1 MKIAIAGSGM
11 IAGRAVKALAQVPGA
26 EVAAV
31 FARPH
36 SAEKAAA
43 LAAEAGGCPVYTDFG
58 QMLAKAEADF
68 VYIGLVNSAHYAYA
82 KQALEAG
89 FNVICEK
96 PLCVTLA
103 QAQEIAAIAREKGLM
118 LLEAATTLHMPN
130 FKALC
135 EQLPRIGRIHL
146 VQGCYCQ
153 YSSRYDRYLR
163 GEIQPV
169 FDPALAGGCLMDIN
183 CYLMNLLVGLFGAPK
198 AVSYS
203 ANRGFNGIDTSG
215 TVVLGYDGMT
225 AVASA
230 AKDSSGPSSIVIA
243 GEKGWILIDDSPNFL
258 RHFTVHTK
266 DGDERF
272 ELNRYA
278 DKMVHEFIEF
288 KEILESD
295 DRDAMNKWLDV
306 SLEVMEVLDK
316 ARADAGIEFS

>member
-1 MKIAIAGSGM
+1 MKVAIAGTGM
-11 IAGRAVKALAQVPGA
+11 IAGRAVKALAQVPGTRITGVYGRAHSLEKA
-26 EVAAV
+26 EALAKEAGGAAV
-31 FARPH
+31 F
-36 SAEKAAA
+36 
-43 LAAEAGGCPVYTDFG
+43 TDFG
-58 QMLAKAEADF
+58 EMLKAVDADC
-68 VYIGLVNSAHYAYA
+68 VYIGLVNSAHYEYA
-82 KQALEAG
+82 KAALEAG
-89 FNVICEK
+89 FSVICEK
-96 PLCVTLA
+96 PLCATLA
-103 QAQEIAAIAREKGLM
+103 QAEDLASIARSKGLM
-118 LLEAATTLHMPN
+118 LIEAVTTLHLPN

-153 YSSRYDRYLR
+153 YSSRYDRYLK
-163 GEIQPV
+163 GEVQPV

-183 CYLMNLLVGLFGAPK
+183 CYLLNLFVGLFGAPK

-230 AKDSSGPSSIVIA
+230 AKDSSGPSSIVFA

-288 KEILESD
+288 KEFLERN
-295 DRDAMNKWLDV
+295 DRKAADKWLDV
-306 SLEVMEVLDK
+306 SLKVMEVLEK